1 MENYSTSPTE
11 QRIINLGNW
20 TTIILGVIV
29 WTNVYLHMG
38 VIASQLPEVY
48 FTYAEAIDF
57 IVGFIGILAGLF
69 IFVQAG
75 RCEKHSFLQ
84 WAFTVIGF
92 LTWIFSTVWLA
103 PEATSIIRIVHILCT
118 CGIAVTTIVMLT
130 RYIISICNKAK
141 YNI

>member
-1 MENYSTSPTE
+1 MENYSTSPIKRRNI
-11 QRIINLGNW
+11 QLGNW
-20 TTIILGVIV
+20 ATIILGVIV

-38 VIASQLPEVY
+38 VIASQLPETY
-48 FTYAEAIDF
+48 FKYAEAIDF
-57 IVGFIGILAGLF
+57 LVGFIGILAGLF

-75 RCEKHSFLQ
+75 RSENHSFHQ

-130 RYIISICNKAK
+130 RYIKTK
-141 YNI
+141 YCI